1 MSQKVNAWYK
11 IGEIMIVKINNLKRI
26 IKKLYFYIKIPRSM
40 NLLIYQIDMMVLK
53 LQTALH
59 IK

>member
-26 IKKLYFYIKIPRSM
+26 IEKLYFYIKIPRSM